1 MPRALSRTAVAVCLA
16 LGAAGCSDFLNAEKA
31 TKDPNLPTT
40 ATRDHLLIGVQANI
54 FGQQEGPLAMIVCRW
69 MQQCSG
75 VNGRFV
81 QTEDNY
87 LSVTPANTWLD
98 PAFREPYS
106 AGGLIALRAI
116 QASAD
121 ADGDKVYL
129 GISQV
134 LEALLIGTTA
144 DVWGSIPYSEAVT
157 DNPTPAF
164 DDQMQVYGAIQT
176 LLDQA
181 IANIRGAGS
190 GPILANDLFYGT
202 TIDGDPNTEANRK
215 AQWIQ
220 AAYTLKA
227 RFHMHTAERLGA
239 PAYTAARA
247 AALQGISTDA
257 NTMRTSHSGATSE
270 RNMWRQFQVTSGFG
284 LDLVAGK
291 RLVDLMVA
299 DNDPRLPEY
308 FGRNSQGGFGGNDV
322 TTGNTPGEVISS
334 IAGSER
340 DADNFRQPIVTWEEN
355 QLILAE
361 ANYQL
366 AGGGAAGIAGAQPFL
381 DAVRA
386 AHGKVSRPATLQAIM
401 EEKYISM
408 FQTIEVWSD
417 WRRTCFPQLRPAL
430 GRPAVPGRLPYGQTE
445 EQTNPHTPSSSEQNL
460 FTVRNP
466 NDPNGCPTS

>member
-1 MPRALSRTAVAVCLA
+1 MRRRFERTAVGLCLITAV
-16 LGAAGCSDFLNAEKA
+16 GCSDFLNSEKA
-31 TKDPNLPTT
+31 TKDPNLPTA
-40 ATRDHLLIGVQANI
+40 ATRDQLFIGVQANI
-54 FGQQEGPLAMIVCRW
+54 MAQQEGPLAMLVCRW

-81 QTEDNY
+81 ETEDNY
-87 LSVTPANTWLD
+87 GGVNAANFWLD

-106 AGGLIALRAI
+106 AGGLIALRQV
-116 QASAD
+116 QASAS
-121 ADGDKVYL
+121 AAGDKVYE

-144 DVWGSIPYSEAVT
+144 DVWGSVPYSEAIG
-157 DNPTPAF
+157 DDPTPAF
-164 DDQMQVYGAIQT
+164 DEQMAVYTALQA

-181 IANIRGAGS
+181 IANIGGAGNA
-190 GPILANDLFYGT
+190 PALADDLFYGT
-202 TIDGDPNTEANRK
+202 RADGSANTDANRR
-215 AQWIQ
+215 AQWIE
-220 AAYTLKA
+220 AARTLKA
-227 RFHMHTAERLGA
+227 RYHMHTAERLGA
-239 PAYTAARA
+239 PAYTAART
-247 AALQGISTDA
+247 AALQGISSDA
-257 NTMRTSHSGATSE
+257 NTLRTTHTSATSE

-291 RLVDLMVA
+291 RLVDLMIA
-299 DNDPRLPEY
+299 DNDRRLPEY
-308 FGRNSQGGFGGNDV
+308 FGRNERDGFGGNDV
-322 TTGNTPGEVISS
+322 TTGDTDGRDISP

-340 DADNFRQPIVTWEEN
+340 DVDDFRQPIVTWEEN

-366 AGGGAAGIAGAQPFL
+366 GGGGAAGIAAAQPFL

-386 AHGKVSRPATLQAIM
+386 AHGKAPKPATLQAIM

-417 WRRTCFPQLRPAL
+417 WRRTCFPRLTPAL
-430 GRPAVPGRLPYGQTE
+430 NRSAIPGRLPYGQTE
-445 EQTNPHTPSSSEQNL
+445 AQTNPDNIPLTDENL

-466 NDPNGCPTS
+466 NDPNGC